1 MYVLFVVVGVL
12 LVMYVVST
20 WLLMVVVWCNGCWL
34 CMFGGDC
41 MMYVWEWYVGCC
53 WCMM

>member
-1 MYVLFVVVGVL
+1 MWLVYVLFVVVGVL

-34 CMFGGDC
+34 WMFGDDC
-41 MMYVWEWYVGCC
+41 MMYVWEWYVG
-53 WCMM
+53 